1 MREQCLSLPYLD
13 RLNLCEELINTI
25 LQERREK
32 RPPHPNRCQILLE
45 KMGQILGE
53 PVQFK
58 SRESKFV
65 WARTMVAYQL
75 TQEGFSPDYTAATIH
90 KGTTEH
96 PVSLGGE
103 FPDCS
108 QCEMGKESGEIRTP
122 GDL

>member
-1 MREQCLSLPYLD
+1 MRDQCLSLPYLD

-75 TQEGFSPDYTAATIH
+75 TQEGFSLTETGRMIGKNHATIIH
-90 KGTTEH
+90 MRKKMEDALAYH
-96 PVSLGGE
+96 YAYKDIVDIWKQ
-103 FPDCS
+103 F
-108 QCEMGKESGEIRTP
+108 Q
-122 GDL
+122 